1 MKTPV
6 SVCWF
11 RRDLRL
17 EDNTA
22 FSMALDGP
30 YPVLPVFIFDK
41 HILQLLPS
49 RRDRRVA
56 FIRQALAELEKVF
69 NSLGSSLYI
78 FHDTPTEAYKK
89 LMAEFEIKE
98 VYTNHDY
105 EPYAIQRDEKIKSL
119 LASNGIAFITCKD
132 QVIYEK
138 NEILKADGRPYT
150 VFTPYAKAWKEK
162 LLSSPERNIGT
173 PLFNHP
179 ASSIHHQVSS
189 IHHPASSIRHN
200 LYRRL
205 PSPIPSL
212 EEIGFEHIDSMSP
225 LPFIDE
231 AVICRYSET
240 RDMPSVNGTS
250 GLSTH
255 LRFGTVS
262 IRQLVQLANRL
273 SPGWLNELI
282 WREFFMM
289 ILYHFPYVVNSSFKK
304 KYDRVKWRN
313 NEQEFDLWCRGET
326 GYPLVDAGMRQLNET
341 GWMHN
346 RVRMVTAGFLTKHLL
361 IDWRWGEAY
370 FAEKLLD
377 YELSSNNGNWQ
388 WSAGSGCDAAL
399 YFRVF
404 NPIKQQEKFDP
415 NMIYIKTWI
424 PGYHA
429 DYLPRIVEHDFA
441 RKRSIQVYRES
452 LGETEIDH

>member
-1 MKTPV
+1 MRTPV
-6 SVCWF
+6 SICWF
-11 RRDLRL
+11 RRDLSIK
-17 EDNTA
+17 DNTA
-22 FSMALDGP
+22 FSRALNSS

-41 HILQLLPS
+41 EILSLLPS
-49 RRDRRVA
+49 ARDKRVA
-56 FIRQALAELEKVF
+56 FIRQALVELEKAF
-69 NSLGSSLYI
+69 NSLETSLYI
-78 FHDTPTEAYKK
+78 LHDTPTQAFKQ
-89 LMAEFEIKE
+89 LLVEFDIKE
-98 VYTNHDY
+98 VYANHDY

-132 QVIYEK
+132 QVIFEK

-162 LLSSPERNIGT
+162 FFTSSFTDKLSFSHR
-173 PLFNHP
+173 
-179 ASSIHHQVSS
+179 ASGIRYHLSNIHHARQ
-189 IHHPASSIRHN
+189 
-200 LYRRL
+200 
-205 PSPIPSL
+205 IPSL
-212 EEIGFEHIDSMSP
+212 EEIGFEKIETISP
-225 LPFIDE
+225 IP
-231 AVICRYSET
+231 VINEDIISRYEKT
-240 RDMPSVNGTS
+240 RDIPSVNGTS
-250 GLSTH
+250 GLSPH
-255 LRFGTVS
+255 LRFGTIS
-262 IRQLVQLANRL
+262 IRLLVQLANRL

-289 ILYHFPYVVNSSFKK
+289 ILYHFPHVVNSSFKK
-304 KYDRVKWRN
+304 KYDQLKWRN
-313 NEQEFDLWCRGET
+313 NEHEFDLWCRGET

-388 WSAGSGCDAAL
+388 WAAGSGCDAAP

-415 NMIYIKTWI
+415 DMIYIKTWI

-441 RKRSIQVYRES
+441 RKRAIQVYRES

>member
-41 HILQLLPS
+41 EILQLLPS

-56 FIRQALAELEKVF
+56 FIRQALVELEKVF
-69 NSLGSSLYI
+69 NSRGSSLYI
-78 FHDTPTEAYKK
+78 FHDTPAEAFKK
-89 LMAEFEIKE
+89 LMAEFDIKE
-98 VYTNHDY
+98 VYANHDY
-105 EPYAIQRDEKIKSL
+105 EPYAIQRDEKIKNL

-132 QVIYEK
+132 QIIFEK

-162 LLSSPERNIGT
+162 FFTSPQSFTDKLSFSHR
-173 PLFNHP
+173 
-179 ASSIHHQVSS
+179 ASGIRHHLSNIHHARQ
-189 IHHPASSIRHN
+189 
-200 LYRRL
+200 
-205 PSPIPSL
+205 IPSL
-212 EEIGFEHIDSMSP
+212 EEIGFEKIETISP
-225 LPFIDE
+225 IP
-231 AVICRYSET
+231 VINEDIISRYEKT
-240 RDMPSVNGTS
+240 RDIPSVNGTS
-250 GLSTH
+250 GLSPH

-388 WSAGSGCDAAL
+388 WSAGSGCDAAP

-415 NMIYIKTWI
+415 DMIYIKTWI

-429 DYLPRIVEHDFA
+429 GYLPRIVEHDFA
-441 RKRSIQVYRES
+441 RKRAIQVYRES

>member
-1 MKTPV
+1 MRTPV
-6 SVCWF
+6 SICWF
-11 RRDLRL
+11 RRDLRIK
-17 EDNTA
+17 DNTA
-22 FSMALDGP
+22 FSRALNSS

-41 HILQLLPS
+41 EILSLLPS
-49 RRDRRVA
+49 ARDKRVA
-56 FIRQALAELEKVF
+56 FIRQALVELEKAF
-69 NSLGSSLYI
+69 NSLETSLYI
-78 FHDTPTEAYKK
+78 LHDTPTQAFKQ
-89 LMAEFEIKE
+89 LLVEFDIKE
-98 VYTNHDY
+98 VYANHDY

-132 QVIYEK
+132 QVIFEK

-162 LLSSPERNIGT
+162 FFTSSFTDKLSFSHR
-173 PLFNHP
+173 
-179 ASSIHHQVSS
+179 ASGIRYHLSNIHHARQ
-189 IHHPASSIRHN
+189 
-200 LYRRL
+200 
-205 PSPIPSL
+205 IPSL
-212 EEIGFEHIDSMSP
+212 EEIGFEKIETISP
-225 LPFIDE
+225 IP
-231 AVICRYSET
+231 VINEDIISRYEKT
-240 RDMPSVNGTS
+240 RDIPSVNGTS
-250 GLSTH
+250 GLSPH
-255 LRFGTVS
+255 LRFGTIS
-262 IRQLVQLANRL
+262 IRLLVQLANRL
-273 SPGWLNELI
+273 NPGWLNELI

-289 ILYHFPYVVNSSFKK
+289 ILYHFPHVVNSSFKK
-304 KYDRVKWRN
+304 KYDQLKWRN
-313 NEQEFDLWCRGET
+313 NEHEFDLWCRGET

-388 WSAGSGCDAAL
+388 WAAGSGCDAAP

-415 NMIYIKTWI
+415 DMIYIKTWI

-441 RKRSIQVYRES
+441 RKRAIQVYRES